1 MRKSKKKLKNLIL
14 LIISEH
20 GNSRLTETKLQKLL
34 YFCDFNAFEE
44 SGNSITGFTYK
55 RNNYGPTIMDLKTY
69 LNELQEEGAIQIIE
83 GKNPFGK
90 LQHTFAP
97 VNTEILDKTLFSDF
111 ELRIIEQVNNE
122 YQELKPRDISAI
134 SHTDFPYVATKHLED
149 IDYDLVQYREQ
160 EEESCEENNIPDFSD
175 DSFVSLVSKVSE
187 KLSYDN

>member
-14 LIISEH
+14 LIIAEY

-34 YFCDFNAFEE
+34 YFCDFKAFEE

-55 RNNYGPTIMDLKTY
+55 RNKYGPTIMDLKTY
-69 LNELQEEGAIQIIE
+69 LNELREEGSIQIIE

-90 LQHTFAP
+90 RQHTFAP
-97 VNTEILDKTLFSDF
+97 INTETLNKTLFSDF
-111 ELRIIEQVNNE
+111 ELRVIEQVNKE

-149 IDYDLVQYREQ
+149 IDYELVQYREH
-160 EEESCEENNIPDFSD
+160 EEESCEENNASDFSD